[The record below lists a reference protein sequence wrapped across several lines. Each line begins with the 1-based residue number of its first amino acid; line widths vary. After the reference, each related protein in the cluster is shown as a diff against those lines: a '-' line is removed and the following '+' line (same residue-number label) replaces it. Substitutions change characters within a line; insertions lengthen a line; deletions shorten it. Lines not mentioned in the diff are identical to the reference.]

1 VSRCCLP
8 GEVTTEVKSAT
19 HSLQCLEAIND
30 LQLSVVRDL
39 VSTANGLQHRER
51 DVGQLNVVIK
61 DQRTADRGQVRC
73 SEALEKV
80 LVETHGPVDG
90 TERWQFDLTAV
101 AESHVISPLQV
112 RERSSETSA
121 VGLDR
126 ERLADV
132 SQLRLDLS
140 QVRVV
145 VDVERLHRLQVDTLQ
160 GSKLCVGDQN
170 VGGSRN
176 LGGEGKV
183 LQVRQSVPHD
193 TVHHAEAWKAECGKD
208 GHIGQLEAF
217 IDDGQAIRRKGG
229 QLGRTVGNEIAIDSL
244 DAIELNGI
252 GSRCGNDNVATESC
266 AAGQRRSIAAI
277 LNRRRCLTTL
287 SCISRTKY

>member
-1 VSRCCLP
+1 M
-8 GEVTTEVKSAT
+8 
-19 HSLQCLEAIND
+19 
-30 LQLSVVRDL
+30 
-39 VSTANGLQHRER
+39 
-51 DVGQLNVVIK
+51 
-61 DQRTADRGQVRC
+61 
-73 SEALEKV
+73 EKV

-90 TERWQFDLTAV
+90 TERWQFDVTTV
-101 AESHVISPLQV
+101 AESHVVSPLQV
-112 RERSSETSA
+112 RERSGETSA

-132 SQLRLDLS
+132 PQLRLDLS

-160 GSKLCVGDQN
+160 GSKLRVGDQN

-176 LGGEGKV
+176 LGEGKV

-193 TVHHAEAWKAECGKD
+193 TVHHAEAWKAEGGKD
-208 GHIGQLEAF
+208 GHVGQLEAF

-229 QLGRTVGNEIAIDSL
+229 QLGRTVGNEIATESL

-266 AAGQRRSIAAI
+266 AAGQRRGIAAI

-287 SCISRTKY
+287 SCISRTKH